1 MNGLSSVLIR
11 IWESNKERD
20 PKASHAM
27 RGCSHDYPVSLTI
40 DFLRAS
46 SPLASIRPDYGSDSN
61 PKDALPGTDSPRL
74 TFMQYVFYAIIY

>member
-27 RGCSHDYPVSLTI
+27 RGCSHDYSVSLTI